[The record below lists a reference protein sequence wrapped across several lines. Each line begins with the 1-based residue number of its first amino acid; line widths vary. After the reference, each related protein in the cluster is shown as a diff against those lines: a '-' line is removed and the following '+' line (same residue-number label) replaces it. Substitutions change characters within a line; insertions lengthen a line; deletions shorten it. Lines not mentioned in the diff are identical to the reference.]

1 MDSLSFQRTLVTY
14 GVLIPV
20 VLLLGYFIGAP
31 SGARGYMLIA
41 LLFCI
46 MMLPLMMNYHHIA
59 LVATW
64 NAAFT
69 LGFLPG
75 LPKVWYVVAL
85 FSIVLTMMARIVHR
99 KPLISYK
106 PLSLSMLFFAF
117 TAIMTGM
124 LRGGVGMKALGS
136 QNYGGKAFVYILIAV
151 IGYFALSF
159 VKIPK
164 RRVGICVLVFFI
176 TTLTLIL
183 SNVVYMM
190 GPNFWF
196 LYLFVPADYAVGQA
210 QADYLYAE
218 VTRLGGVG
226 FALMGVYFYM
236 MVRYGIRGIFDLT
249 HPLRLLTLFLVVV
262 GSMTGGF
269 RSTIILYILIFIFQ
283 FFLEKLYRTKYLWMM
298 IAAGIVS
305 LALLYPFVQKL
316 PTSFQR
322 CVSFLPGLKIDLAAK
337 ADADAS
343 IEWRLKIWS
352 VLWPQVG
359 DYLLLGK
366 GFVYDA
372 SDVHLADESV
382 RRGFLQSEDFA
393 VITGDYHSGP
403 LSVVIPLGIWGVI
416 GFVLINVFGIR
427 MLYLQCKYGDPDFQT
442 INRGLLALFAVR
454 VIYFWFFFGAVASD
468 MATFAGILGL
478 SLAING
484 SPRRQPWV
492 SEEEEEQ
499 QDYMELEAA
508 GLTPEPA
515 FKPSSFPLHR
525 FSSDSDTSALP
536 APARDERGD
545 DSAEK

>member
-1 MDSLSFQRTLVTY
+1 
-14 GVLIPV
+14 
-20 VLLLGYFIGAP
+20 
-31 SGARGYMLIA
+31 MLIA

-106 PLSLSMLFFAF
+106 PLSLSMIFFAF
-117 TAIMTGM
+117 TAIFTGM

-151 IGYFALSF
+151 IGYFALSS
-159 VKIPK
+159 VRIPK
-164 RRVGICVLVFFI
+164 RRVGVCVLLFFI
-176 TTLTLIL
+176 TTLTLIF

-236 MVRYGIRGIFDLT
+236 MVRYGIRGIFDLN

-283 FFLEKLYRTKYLWMM
+283 FFLEKLYRTKYLWIM
-298 IAAGIVS
+298 IGAGIVS

-442 INRGLLALFAVR
+442 INQGLLALFAVR
-454 VIYFWFFFGAVASD
+454 VVYFWFFFGAVASD

-484 SPRRQPWV
+484 APRRQPWV

-525 FSSDSDTSALP
+525 FPSDRDTSALP

-545 DSAEK
+545 DPAEK